1 MKASLVLTFCAAS
14 LVLASPLFAQA
25 TGTQGTQTQG
35 TQTQGTQTQAT
46 QPQSPPAQNVSVGQP
61 NPENIGKD
69 QAQQLLEELSVSK
82 FEDSAFWGGSMPLD
96 MGVIALKRLE
106 GSPAGKKPIE
116 QEVKLGI
123 KEEDKY
129 VLGVKVSFFHRGDS
143 FFTVYPANPL
153 PIAGIVNTVSV
164 WVVGRNYNHVLKLL
178 FTDSMGRPQEVTV
191 GTLNF
196 IGWKQLTV
204 AIPPTVV
211 QQDFHYGAASG
222 ITITGFRIETDPLD
236 TYGTY
241 YVYFDDL
248 RAVTD
253 LFGQSK
259 RDTDDMADGW

>member
-1 MKASLVLTFCAAS
+1 MKQPFVLVLLFAS
-14 LVLASPLFAQA
+14 LVLAVPAFPQAA
-25 TGTQGTQTQG
+25 TGAQTPGAQGQSG
-35 TQTQGTQTQAT
+35 PTQA
-46 QPQSPPAQNVSVGQP
+46 PPSQNVAVGQA

-69 QAQQLLEELSVSK
+69 QAQQLLQEVSVSR
-82 FEDSAFWGGSMPLD
+82 FEDAAFWGGSIPLD
-96 MGVIALKRLE
+96 MGVIELKRLE
-106 GSPAGKKPIE
+106 GSPAGKQPIPE
-116 QEVKLGI
+116 EVKLGI

-129 VLGVKVSFFHRGDS
+129 VLGARVSFFHRGDS

-153 PIAGIVNTVSV
+153 PIPGIVKTVSV
-164 WVVGRNYNHVLKLL
+164 WVVGRNYNHLLKLL
-178 FTDSMGRPQEVTV
+178 FTDSQGRAQEVAV

-196 IGWKQLTV
+196 VGWKQLTV

-222 ITITGFRIETDPLD
+222 IRITGFRIETDPLD
-236 TYGTY
+236 TYGVY

-253 LFGQSK
+253 LFGESK